1 MKDFF
6 DEIILYVFFAVLIMF
21 AADTMSKNTRMFREI
36 EELERRVRELERD
49 RGIKVPGK
57 NITWES

>member
-6 DEIILYVFFAVLIMF
+6 DEIILYVFFAILVML
-21 AADTMSKNTRMFREI
+21 AADNMSKNNKIFRDM
-36 EELERRVRELERD
+36 EELERRIHELEKD
-49 RGIKVPGK
+49 RGIRVPGK

>member
-6 DEIILYVFFAVLIMF
+6 DEIILYVFFAILVML
-21 AADTMSKNTRMFREI
+21 AADNMSKNNKIFRDM
-36 EELERRVRELERD
+36 EELERRVRELEKD

-57 NITWES
+57 NIIWES

>member
-6 DEIILYVFFAVLIMF
+6 DEIILYVFFAILVML
-21 AADTMSKNTRMFREI
+21 AADNMSKNNKIFRDM
-36 EELERRVRELERD
+36 EELERRVRELEKD
-49 RGIKVPGK
+49 RGIRVPGK

>member
-1 MKDFF
+1 MRDFF
-6 DEIILYVFFAVLIMF
+6 DEIILYVFFAVLVMF
-21 AADTMSKNTRMFREI
+21 AADTTSKNTKMFREI
-36 EELERRVRELERD
+36 EELERRVRELEKD